1 VLNLHYLYCKSWG
14 QVAANDRELLEALG
28 VSPDDMDN
36 DMVLVMSMFLSAA
49 QGDTKAFDRVIQI
62 LGKDIAHEELA
73 LKKREL
79 KLKEEFPGDNGFY
92 SGYMDRWQD
101 IYEGRPKWREVKRAG
116 LNRGTVRQMNML
128 NTAKIL
134 CDEFSHKCFAEQV
147 DITCG
152 SEVYD
157 TFIRDFLCREGFWK
171 NIPRLLSSAFA
182 QGGCVLREYIERGR
196 VRLSFVEGRQFYPLK
211 WDNRDI
217 TEGIFGTVSAK
228 GKYYYTL
235 FEKHSVK
242 DDDILVECF
251 LFRSSDPNAPG
262 DRVPLS
268 VLYPDMADTFTYA
281 MDTPLFQYFKTD
293 FPSNIPTELPLGISC
308 FANCEDTLKA
318 LDVAF
323 DSFAREFVLGK
334 KRIIVPSSC
343 IRTVVNPETG
353 KTERYFDADDEVY
366 QALKCDEDK
375 DLKITDNTVT
385 LRIQEHVDGINALL
399 NILCFQVGLS
409 PGSLSFDKAGGVKT
423 ATEVVSEENKT
434 AVTIRCQKNLLVEFI
449 EEMCRAVLRLA
460 MITGEVPNGDLEV
473 TVAFKDS
480 VVIDDNTLIANNIS
494 LVTAGLKSKISAIME
509 VMKCDEEAAR
519 RELERINAESAVLG
533 VSDGDGFVTSGGDA
547 GDKGTV

>member
-1 VLNLHYLYCKSWG
+1 MMLDKMR
-14 QVAANDRELLEALG
+14 Q
-28 VSPDDMDN
+28 
-36 DMVLVMSMFLSAA
+36 
-49 QGDTKAFDRVIQI
+49 AFP
-62 LGKDIAHEELA
+62 EEN
-73 LKKREL
+73 
-79 KLKEEFPGDNGFY
+79 FPEDGGFY
-92 SGYMDRWQD
+92 SYMDGWQD
-101 IYEGRPKWREVKRAG
+101 IYEGRPRWRKVKRAG
-116 LNRGTVRQMNML
+116 LNKGTVRQMNML

-147 DITCG
+147 DISCG

-157 TFIRDFLCREGFWK
+157 KFILDFLCREGFWK
-171 NIPRLLSSAFA
+171 NIPRLLSAAFA
-182 QGGCVLREYIERGR
+182 QGGCVLREYISSGK
-196 VRLSFVEGRQFYPLK
+196 VKLSYVEGRQFYPLK

-217 TEGIFGTVSAK
+217 TEGIFGTASAK

-242 DDDILVECF
+242 GDNILVECF
-251 LFRSSDPNAPG
+251 LFKSSDPNALG
-262 DRVPLS
+262 DQVAVS
-268 VLYPDMADTFTYA
+268 ELYPDMGDTFTYA
-281 MDTPLFQYFKTD
+281 IDTPLFQYFKPD
-293 FPSNIPTELPLGISC
+293 FPNNIPLELPLGISC
-308 FANCEDTLKA
+308 FANCEDTFKA

-323 DSFAREFVLGK
+323 DSFAREFILGK

-343 IRTVVNPETG
+343 IRTVVDPDTG

-409 PGSLSFDKAGGVKT
+409 PGALSFDKAGGVKT

-449 EEMCRAVLRLA
+449 EGMCRAVLKLA
-460 MITGEVPNGDLEV
+460 QITGEVPRGDFEV

-509 VMKCDEEAAR
+509 IMKCDEEAAR

-533 VSDGDGFVTSGGDA
+533 VSDGEGFAPLGSDNADDAAGTDDIIDSAEEAAGKTLNGAQTQSLIAVMAQYQSGALSLGQA
-547 GDKGTV
+547 INVISVAIGVSKEEAKKILEGAE

>member
-1 VLNLHYLYCKSWG
+1 MMIEKMR
-14 QVAANDRELLEALG
+14 Q
-28 VSPDDMDN
+28 
-36 DMVLVMSMFLSAA
+36 
-49 QGDTKAFDRVIQI
+49 AFP
-62 LGKDIAHEELA
+62 EED
-73 LKKREL
+73 
-79 KLKEEFPGDNGFY
+79 FPGDNGFY

-101 IYEGRPKWREVKRAG
+101 IYEGHPKWREVKRAG

-171 NIPRLLSSAFA
+171 NIPRLLSAAFA
-182 QGGCVLREYIERGR
+182 QGGCVLREYIERGG

-211 WDNRDI
+211 WDNRTV
-217 TEGIFGTVSAK
+217 TEGIFGTMSAK
-228 GKYYYTL
+228 GKFYYTL

-242 DDDILVECF
+242 GDNILVECF
-251 LFRSSDPNAPG
+251 LFRSSDPNALG

-268 VLYPDMADTFTYA
+268 VLYPDMGSVKDGKFTSSDNFTYA
-281 MDTPLFQYFKTD
+281 IDTPLFQYFKTD

-353 KTERYFDADDEVY
+353 ETERYFDADDEVY

-375 DLKITDNTVT
+375 DLKITDNTVE
-385 LRIQEHVDGINALL
+385 LRISEHVDGINALL

-460 MITGEVPNGDLEV
+460 MITGEVPNGDFEV

-480 VVIDDNTLIANNIS
+480 VVIDDNTLIQNNIN
-494 LVTAGLKSKISAIME
+494 LVTAGLKSKVSAIME

-547 GDKGTV
+547 GDEGTV